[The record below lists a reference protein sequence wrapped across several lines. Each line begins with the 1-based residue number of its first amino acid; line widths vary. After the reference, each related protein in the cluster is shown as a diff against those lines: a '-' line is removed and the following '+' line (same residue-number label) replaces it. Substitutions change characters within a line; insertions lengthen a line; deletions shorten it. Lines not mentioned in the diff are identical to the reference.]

1 MRSSPT
7 LSLFN
12 QAPPTNQRSSAFL
25 VSIFVHGAVVG
36 LVIYGFIYGPRIRM
50 RDPAELYRLRR
61 VDLNSPDPEIRR
73 ESGDSSMYPG
83 ANIAAKI
90 PSPTGR
96 IAAPSSALRQLEK
109 KMLADKTLVQPDTEI
124 KMALKTNQLPSLLL
138 WSAPK
143 PDVHTITPPP
153 IQKPATASVIPSFE
167 RPNKE
172 PVPSELKI
180 SSTDFTSTKPMP
192 VPGSSSPI
200 VVKGPEPVQHVIETS
215 SLSSTMPSSIAV
227 MSVSELHMAQGTM
240 MVPPA
245 DTTAHGSPNG
255 ALRPGTS
262 GNSPLAGNGDP
273 SSKGSDAGV
282 KANQGAPGNSGGA
295 LASNSGPGSGS
306 GNHNPGPGAG
316 QGNGHGTD
324 PLFTRVP
331 APPPGQFGVVVV
343 GHGMVE
349 EFPETAEVWSDR
361 LVYSVYLHVGLSRS
375 WILQY
380 SIPSSAE
387 AASAGNIKHV
397 EAPWPYS
404 IVRPNI
410 NPDDINADALMVH
423 GFINES
429 GHFETLSL
437 AFPPKFAQTQYVLQA
452 LQQWRFR
459 PAKQNGQ
466 VARVEILLIIPEDAR

>member
-12 QAPPTNQRSSAFL
+12 QAPPTSQRSSAFA
-25 VSIFVHGAVVG
+25 VSAVVHAAVVG
-36 LVIYGFIYGPRIRM
+36 LVIYGFLYAPRIQLKG
-50 RDPAELYRLRR
+50 PADLYRLRR
-61 VDLNSPDPEIRR
+61 VDLDSPDPAIRQD
-73 ESGDSSMYPG
+73 SGNSSLYPG
-83 ANIAAKI
+83 AHVAAQV
-90 PSPTGR
+90 PSPTNR
-96 IAAPSSALRQLEK
+96 IAAPSASIRQLEK
-109 KMLADKTLVQPDTEI
+109 KMLADKTLVQPDTPI
-124 KMALKTNQLPSLLL
+124 KMVLKTAQLPSLLL
-138 WSAPK
+138 WSASK
-143 PDVHTITPPP
+143 PDVRTITPPP
-153 IQKPATASVIPSFE
+153 MQKPATSSVLPSFE

-172 PVPSELKI
+172 PVPAELKI

-200 VVKGPEPVQHVIETS
+200 VVKGPDPVQHVIETS

-227 MSVSELHMAQGTM
+227 MSVSELHMAQGTT

-245 DTTAHGSPNG
+245 DQTAHGNPNG
-255 ALRPGTS
+255 AMRPGTS

-273 SSKGSDAGV
+273 SSKGSDTGV
-282 KANQGAPGNSGGA
+282 RSNQGTPGNSASA
-295 LASNSGPGSGS
+295 LASNNGPNSGS
-306 GNHNPGPGAG
+306 GNHKPGPGAG
-316 QGNGHGTD
+316 RGNGNGTE

-331 APPPGQFGVVVV
+331 VAPTGQFGVVVV

-380 SIPSSAE
+380 SIPSSVE
-387 AASAGNIKHV
+387 AASSGNIKHV
-397 EAPWPYS
+397 DAPWPYS

-410 NPDDINADALMVH
+410 DPADINADALMIH
-423 GFINES
+423 GFINEA
-429 GHFETLSL
+429 GHFEGLGL
-437 AFPPKFAQTQYVLQA
+437 AFPPRFTQTQYVLQA
-452 LQQWRFR
+452 LQQWRFK

-466 VARVEILLIIPEDAR
+466 VARVEILLIIPEDAE